1 MRPLTAQQ
9 LAFIEAYL
17 TEPTGNAT
25 KAYESVYRA
34 RGDVAGA
41 AAARLLA
48 DVRLRKI
55 IDERRAE
62 TAERSKLKIDDVV
75 RHITEIIEADPRDL
89 TEYRRG
95 ACRYCYGAEHLYQRT
110 PRELRDDYKAFEAN
124 RHKAGAPQVFD
135 MQGGTGYTPK
145 RDPHPDCPECYGD
158 GVGYEYFKDTRKLS
172 KNAARLYAGVKVT
185 KNGLEIQT
193 RSQDAAVK
201 MLGEHLG
208 AFVKRHEV
216 TGKDGKPIASVSA
229 TVTAPLPADPIE
241 AAQLYAQLIKG

>member
-1 MRPLTAQQ
+1 MNKPTAQQ

-17 TEPTGNAT
+17 CDPEGNAT
-25 KAYESVYRA
+25 RAYESVYKA
-34 RGDVAGA
+34 RGQIASVNASRTLNIA
-41 AAARLLA
+41 KIA
-48 DVRLRKI
+48 KI

-95 ACRYCYGAEHLYQRT
+95 ACRYCYGGEHLYQRT
-110 PRELRDDYKAFEAN
+110 AREEREAYGEFLAQ
-124 RHKAGAPQVFD
+124 RKVTVFD
-135 MQGGTGYTPK
+135 QLGGTGYTPK
-145 RDPHPDCPECYGD
+145 RPPHPDCPECYGD
-158 GVGYEYFKDTRKLS
+158 GTGYEYFRDTRTLS

-185 KNGLEIQT
+185 KNGVEIQT

-201 MLGEHLG
+201 LLGEHLG

-216 TGKDGKPIASVSA
+216 TGKNGGPIATVGA
-229 TVTAPLPADPIE
+229 TVTMPADPIE
-241 AAQLYAQLIKG
+241 AAQVYAKLMAGE